1 MNFKPTYNLA
11 TNGPLW
17 RGVNVSTLK
26 PVLILRGV
34 RATDV
39 RGKKLSTV
47 NYKTT
52 VRTGR
57 DLSLSTK

>member
-1 MNFKPTYNLA
+1 MNFKPTYNPA

-17 RGVNVSTLK
+17 RGVNVSIMK
-26 PVLILRGV
+26 PVLMLRGV
-34 RATDV
+34 CATDL

-57 DLSLSTK
+57 DLSLFTK